1 MEKPKHYMLIA
12 CAVLYRE
19 CYYCAALSNNI
30 IDIKLCEKGLH
41 DIGAAKMSTRLQ
53 SEIDDIDPNNYDAIL
68 LAYGLCSNGT
78 MGLRSKIPIVL
89 PRAHDCITL
98 LMGSKE
104 KYLQYFN
111 QNTGTFYRSSG
122 WIERETSSL
131 DNPESTVSQMGISTY
146 QEYVEKYG
154 EDNAK
159 YLMEI
164 LGSMAHYNKL
174 AYIDTD
180 VGNFQHYKNDV
191 KKTAAEKGWK
201 YEEVQ
206 GNIDLLLRLLNG
218 EWDDN
223 DFLVIS
229 PGSTSE
235 PSHDES
241 IIKSKS
247 NKKMSNNSNEPDQ
260 K

>member
-1 MEKPKHYMLIA
+1 MEKPKHYMLIS

-19 CYYCAALSNNI
+19 CYYCAALSKNI

-53 SEIDDIDPNNYDAIL
+53 SKVDDIDPNNYDAIL

-98 LMGSKE
+98 LIGSKE

-111 QNTGTFYRSSG
+111 QNPGTFYRSSG

-159 YLMEI
+159 YLMET
-164 LGSMAHYNKL
+164 LGSMAHYDKL
-174 AYIDTD
+174 AYIDTG

-191 KKTAAEKGWK
+191 KKLRRKKDGNMRRFKGTLTFSF
-201 YEEVQ
+201 
-206 GNIDLLLRLLNG
+206 DC
-218 EWDDN
+218 
-223 DFLVIS
+223 
-229 PGSTSE
+229 
-235 PSHDES
+235 
-241 IIKSKS
+241 
-247 NKKMSNNSNEPDQ
+247 
-260 K
+260 

>member
-1 MEKPKHYMLIA
+1 
-12 CAVLYRE
+12 
-19 CYYCAALSNNI
+19 
-30 IDIKLCEKGLH
+30 
-41 DIGAAKMSTRLQ
+41 
-53 SEIDDIDPNNYDAIL
+53 
-68 LAYGLCSNGT
+68 

-98 LMGSKE
+98 LIGSKE

-111 QNTGTFYRSSG
+111 QNPGTFYRSSG

-159 YLMEI
+159 YLMET
-164 LGSMAHYNKL
+164 LGSMAHYDKL
-174 AYIDTD
+174 AYIDTG

-191 KKTAAEKGWK
+191 KKTATEKGWK

-223 DFLVIS
+223 DFLVIF
-229 PGSTSE
+229 PGSTGE

-247 NKKMSNNSNEPDQ
+247 NK
-260 K
+260 